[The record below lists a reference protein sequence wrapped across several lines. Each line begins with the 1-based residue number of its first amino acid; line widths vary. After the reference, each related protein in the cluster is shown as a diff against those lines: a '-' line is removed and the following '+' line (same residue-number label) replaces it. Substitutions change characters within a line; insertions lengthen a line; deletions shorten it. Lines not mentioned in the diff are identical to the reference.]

1 MPIISQNGR
10 PSPSAFSYM
19 LSKIALQLEPS
30 DENFNLS
37 SDFLKQK
44 QNFFLEIKLLHLLVH
59 TSIPKFLLYLC
70 PLSNKSWPNKKKV
83 QTYSYFWRKKIRTF
97 SRSSPIRITKHPPR
111 SKEKNAFLIRFT
123 FEYYF
128 SIIRYL
134 TLIVLSIQIRFFW
147 LLYVFH
153 HEKEGVFFSSTPS
166 SCTKHLYSIRNF
178 EGLRTTYISIDLH

>member
-1 MPIISQNGR
+1 MLIKTE
-10 PSPSAFSYM
+10 FSTSR
-19 LSKIALQLEPS
+19 SK
-30 DENFNLS
+30 N
-37 SDFLKQK
+37 KT
-44 QNFFLEIKLLHLLVH
+44 FFSKLN
-59 TSIPKFLLYLC
+59 YC
-70 PLSNKSWPNKKKV
+70 
-83 QTYSYFWRKKIRTF
+83 TYSYIRVYLNFFYTFVLCPINRDWTKKKCKHIPIFEKKIKTL
-97 SRSSPIRITKHPPR
+97 SRSSRIRITKHPPR

-147 LLYVFH
+147 LLYVFP
-153 HEKEGVFFSSTPS
+153 HEKEGAFFSSTPS